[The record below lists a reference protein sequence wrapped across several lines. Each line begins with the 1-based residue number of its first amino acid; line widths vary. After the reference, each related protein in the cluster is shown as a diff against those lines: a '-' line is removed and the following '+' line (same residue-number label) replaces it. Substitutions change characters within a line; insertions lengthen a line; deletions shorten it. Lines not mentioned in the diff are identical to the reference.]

1 MSIVESS
8 ICPCDVCVWMTV
20 WEYSSGLKGKQGEE
34 GEGGKGEGGG
44 KYEDEAVQRFNPG
57 LKLRVKH
64 SIKVLK

>member
-8 ICPCDVCVWMTV
+8 ICPCDVCVWMAV

-44 KYEDEAVQRFNPG
+44 GGGGQV
-57 LKLRVKH
+57 
-64 SIKVLK
+64 